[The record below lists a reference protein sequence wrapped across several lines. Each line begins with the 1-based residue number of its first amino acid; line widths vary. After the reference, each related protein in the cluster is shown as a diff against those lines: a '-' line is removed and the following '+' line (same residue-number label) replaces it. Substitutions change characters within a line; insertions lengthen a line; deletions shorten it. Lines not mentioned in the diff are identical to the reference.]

1 MQKDPVVER
10 VRKTKREI
18 ARNFGYDIHKF
29 AQYIKE
35 RQEKF
40 GLGLVNTTKV
50 VREASHP
57 IEW

>member
-29 AQYIKE
+29 AEYIKE
-35 RQEKF
+35 KQKKSDVR
-40 GLGLVNTTKV
+40 LVNTIKV
-50 VREASHP
+50 VREATHP
-57 IEW
+57 IE

>member
-29 AQYIKE
+29 TEYIKE
-35 RQEKF
+35 RQKKS
-40 GLGLVNTTKV
+40 GVRLVNTIKV
-50 VREASHP
+50 VRE
-57 IEW
+57 